1 MDNTLQ
7 HTAISHCTTLQHT
20 ATHCNTLQHTAT
32 HCNTLHHTATH
43 CPTTINGPRRAQ
55 PTTLCNSLQW
65 LQHTLISHCNTLQ
78 HTATHCDTPQQTATH
93 CNTTSADHAALNG
106 HKDTV
111 IALWEAIEAYTDL
124 ALEDEIL
131 EYGRCVT
138 HISSWLIWSWSY
150 TEVCDSYY

>member
-7 HTAISHCTTLQHT
+7 HTAITHCNTLQHT
-20 ATHCNTLQHTAT
+20 ATHCNTLQHTAPQQST
-32 HCNTLHHTATH
+32 DHAALNRQHTATH
-43 CPTTINGPRRAQ
+43 CNDK
-55 PTTLCNSLQW
+55 
-65 LQHTLISHCNTLQ
+65 LQHTLISHCNTMQ
-78 HTATHCDTPQQTATH
+78 HTATHCNTLQHTATH

-131 EYGRCVT
+131 EYGRCVAHT
-138 HISSWLIWSWSY
+138 SSWPIRSWSY
-150 TEVCDSYY
+150 TEVRDSY